1 VGKIEIAGVGKT
13 DFPYPLGD
21 FPLATHLDWALMG
34 DPCEGSM
41 PP

>member
-1 VGKIEIAGVGKT
+1 MEIAGVGKT

-34 DPCEGSM
+34 DLCEGSM